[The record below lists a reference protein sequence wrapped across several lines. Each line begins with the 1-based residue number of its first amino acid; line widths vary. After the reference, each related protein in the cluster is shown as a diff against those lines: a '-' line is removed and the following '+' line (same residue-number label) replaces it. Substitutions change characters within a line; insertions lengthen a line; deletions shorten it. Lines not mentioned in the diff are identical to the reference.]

1 MQAGGMS
8 LNMEGRVE
16 MTMKWAAAV
25 AGVCLLI
32 GQIAPS
38 AAQTVNYPV
47 QNVTLVTH
55 SSPGGGSDVFLREL
69 VKHLTPVMGST
80 FAVENVR
87 GGSGAKAVAHVAK
100 APADGSMLYATT
112 PTYIQTT
119 LLSKPEAGY
128 QDLDPI
134 VIVFFDPQLI
144 YTRAD
149 APWKTLEDA
158 IDYAKANP
166 DKGRWGAANPA
177 SLERIALERLSR
189 FAGVKVPVVSHEGGA
204 DLMIN
209 ILNGTLD
216 IGVGE
221 MQEIRAQLDAGK
233 IRLLGTLSETRLTDM
248 PNLPTAKEQGYD
260 LVVRK
265 FRGLAGPKNI
275 PDDVARAW
283 HKAMEEVLK
292 SPAYKEQI
300 AKESLIVSL
309 MGRDEARKFTDAF
322 VADVSGSLKELGVV
336 K

>member
-1 MQAGGMS
+1 MTIHWRAGIAAACLLLVGQAG
-8 LNMEGRVE
+8 
-16 MTMKWAAAV
+16 
-25 AGVCLLI
+25 
-32 GQIAPS
+32 PS
-38 AAQTVNYPV
+38 AAQTVKYPV

-149 APWKTLEDA
+149 APWKTLKEA
-158 IDYAKANP
+158 IEYAKANP
-166 DKGRWGAANPA
+166 DKGKWGAANPA
-177 SLERIALERLSR
+177 SLERIALERLGR
-189 FAGVKVPVVSHEGGA
+189 IAGVKVPVVSHEGGA

-216 IGVGE
+216 MGVGE
-221 MQEIRAQLDAGK
+221 VQEIRAQLDAGK
-233 IRLLGTLSETRLTDM
+233 IRLLGTLSEARLTDM
-248 PNLPTAKEQGYD
+248 PDLPTAKEQGYD

-275 PDDVARAW
+275 PDDVAAAW
-283 HKAMEEVLK
+283 HKAIQAVLA

-309 MGRDEARKFTDAF
+309 MDRKEARKFTDAF
-322 VADVSGSLKELGVV
+322 VQEVSGSLKELGVV